1 MTKLKTSKQSYE
13 IWSIIALGQLDYIIS
28 DVSGRGRVHF
38 IFSTGL
44 VRFKQKL
51 KEQNATI
58 KRLGTQTN
66 ADY

>member
-1 MTKLKTSKQSYE
+1 
-13 IWSIIALGQLDYIIS
+13 
-28 DVSGRGRVHF
+28 
-38 IFSTGL
+38 
-44 VRFKQKL
+44 L